1 MTMDTLQIRLN
12 KPLVKGLDIF
22 VKEGF
27 YANRAEVIRD
37 AVRRFL
43 WNSQAGSIENDRV
56 NSVKQVRKIR
66 EKLSLQDLDIN
77 EINSL

>member
-12 KPLVKGLDIF
+12 KGLVGGLDIF
-22 VKEGF
+22 VKEGL

-37 AVRRFL
+37 AIRRFL
-43 WNSQAGSIENDRV
+43 WNSQIGSIKNDGIP
-56 NSVKQVRKIR
+56 SVRQVRAVRK
-66 EKLSLQDLDIN
+66 KLSLKEIDLD